1 MQRARER
8 TVRKYKRRYLAET
21 EAGVDN
27 TVTAVKLRQGRQCP
41 HQRGRVWAERQQ

>member
-27 TVTAVKLRQGRQCP
+27 TASAVKLRQ
-41 HQRGRVWAERQQ
+41 ERQQ